1 MPRHL
6 LVLRHAKSDWDADAA
21 TDFERPLAK
30 RGRRDAPRMGA
41 WMRKQ
46 DLIPAHLVSSPAKRA
61 KQTIEL
67 VCEAQGL
74 EPSRIS
80 WDPEVYG
87 AGIATLLGVLERC
100 PADADPVLLVGH
112 NPGLE
117 DLVTFLDAA
126 VEQPPD
132 GKLLPT
138 AALAELEMPEDWSEL
153 TRGCARLTR
162 VTRAKSIAD

>member
-1 MPRHL
+1 
-6 LVLRHAKSDWDADAA
+6 
-21 TDFERPLAK
+21 
-30 RGRRDAPRMGA
+30 MGA
-41 WMRKQ
+41 WMREQ

-61 KQTIEL
+61 EQTIEL
-67 VCEAQGL
+67 VCEALGL

-80 WDPEVYG
+80 WDKEVYD
-87 AGIATLLGVLERC
+87 AGIAALLGVLERC

-126 VEQPPD
+126 VELPPD

-138 AALAELEMPEDWSEL
+138 AALAELEMPEDWGEL

-162 VTRAKSIAD
+162 VTRAKSITD